1 MRRWNLPQVNTKVM
15 CAVLTAAMVMTGFTA
30 CGGTTSAGTE
40 SAASESAEQKETIV
54 PESTTEQ
61 STVEQSAATE
71 SGEEKVE
78 FYLGQIT
85 AIDGNVISIALAE
98 KPEAPDG
105 EAPTGEAHSGEAP
118 TGDKPDGP
126 APDGNGGAPN
136 GEAPSGEKPDGQ
148 APDGNGGAPNG
159 EKPTG
164 EAQDGQK
171 PEKDM
176 LDEMTLTLSGDTMTI
191 TVNDDTI
198 ITIDGADATLDDLQV
213 GDTVSFFLDGEVV
226 TSLSVGM
233 PEPAQP
239 GQPMQVSQNPCHFF
253 RRLGSGFLQPG
264 LYDTDTTGNDE
275 GTEIFIV
282 SIGLRTFQKAESA
295 LFDLVLQAVN
305 EGEISMGTDHDSGEI
320 SVTV

>member
-40 SAASESAEQKETIV
+40 SVASESAEQKETIA
-54 PESTTEQ
+54 PESTLEK
-61 STVEQSAATE
+61 S
-71 SGEEKVE
+71 EEKVE
-78 FYLGQIT
+78 SYLGQIT

-105 EAPTGEAHSGEAP
+105 EAP
-118 TGDKPDGP
+118 
-126 APDGNGGAPN
+126 
-136 GEAPSGEKPDGQ
+136 SGEKPDGQ
-148 APDGNGGAPNG
+148 ALDGNGGTPNGEAPAGEVLSGEKSDAQAPNG

-164 EAQDGQK
+164 EAPDGQK

-176 LDEMTLTLSGDTMTI
+176 LDEMTLTLSSDTMTI

-233 PEPAQP
+233 PEPTQSK
-239 GQPMQVSQNPCHFF
+239 QSMQDP
-253 RRLGSGFLQPG
+253 
-264 LYDTDTTGNDE
+264 E
-275 GTEIFIV
+275 
-282 SIGLRTFQKAESA
+282 QK
-295 LFDLVLQAVN
+295 
-305 EGEISMGTDHDSGEI
+305 
-320 SVTV
+320 

>member
-40 SAASESAEQKETIV
+40 SVASESAEQKETIA

-61 STVEQSAATE
+61 SAVEQNAATE

-78 FYLGQIT
+78 SYLGQIT

-98 KPEAPDG
+98 KPETPDG
-105 EAPTGEAHSGEAP
+105 EASIGEGSGGEAP
-118 TGDKPDGP
+118 RGD
-126 APDGNGGAPN
+126 
-136 GEAPSGEKPDGQ
+136 KPDGQ
-148 APDGNGGAPNG
+148 APDG
-159 EKPTG
+159 EKTTG
-164 EAQDGQK
+164 EVPSGEAPDGQK

-198 ITIDGADATLDDLQV
+198 ITIDGADATPDDLQV

-233 PEPAQP
+233 PELTQSK
-239 GQPMQVSQNPCHFF
+239 QSMQAP
-253 RRLGSGFLQPG
+253 
-264 LYDTDTTGNDE
+264 E
-275 GTEIFIV
+275 
-282 SIGLRTFQKAESA
+282 QK
-295 LFDLVLQAVN
+295 
-305 EGEISMGTDHDSGEI
+305 
-320 SVTV
+320 

>member
-40 SAASESAEQKETIV
+40 STASESAEQKETIA

-61 STVEQSAATE
+61 SAVEQNAATE

-78 FYLGQIT
+78 SYLGQIT

-98 KPEAPDG
+98 KPETPDG
-105 EAPTGEAHSGEAP
+105 EASIGEGPSGEAP
-118 TGDKPDGP
+118 RGD
-126 APDGNGGAPN
+126 
-136 GEAPSGEKPDGQ
+136 KPDGQ
-148 APDGNGGAPNG
+148 APDG

-164 EAQDGQK
+164 EAPDGQK

-198 ITIDGADATLDDLQV
+198 ITIDGADATPDDLQV

-233 PEPAQP
+233 PELTQSK
-239 GQPMQVSQNPCHFF
+239 QSMQAP
-253 RRLGSGFLQPG
+253 
-264 LYDTDTTGNDE
+264 E
-275 GTEIFIV
+275 
-282 SIGLRTFQKAESA
+282 QK
-295 LFDLVLQAVN
+295 
-305 EGEISMGTDHDSGEI
+305 
-320 SVTV
+320 

>member
-61 STVEQSAATE
+61 STVEQSVATE

-78 FYLGQIT
+78 SYLGQIT
-85 AIDGNVISIALAE
+85 AIDGNVISISLAE

-105 EAPTGEAHSGEAP
+105 EAPTGDKPEAP
-118 TGDKPDGP
+118 
-126 APDGNGGAPN
+126 
-136 GEAPSGEKPDGQ
+136 
-148 APDGNGGAPNG
+148 
-159 EKPTG
+159 
-164 EAQDGQK
+164 DGQK

-176 LDEMTLTLSGDTMTI
+176 LDEMTLTLSGDTITI

-198 ITIDGADATLDDLQV
+198 ITIDGTDATPDDLQV

-233 PEPAQP
+233 PEPTQP
-239 GQPMQVSQNPCHFF
+239 GRSMQAP
-253 RRLGSGFLQPG
+253 
-264 LYDTDTTGNDE
+264 E
-275 GTEIFIV
+275 
-282 SIGLRTFQKAESA
+282 QK
-295 LFDLVLQAVN
+295 
-305 EGEISMGTDHDSGEI
+305 
-320 SVTV
+320 

>member
-40 SAASESAEQKETIV
+40 SAASESAEQKETIA

-61 STVEQSAATE
+61 SDLEKS
-71 SGEEKVE
+71 EEKVE
-78 FYLGQIT
+78 SYLGQIT

-105 EAPTGEAHSGEAP
+105 EAP
-118 TGDKPDGP
+118 
-126 APDGNGGAPN
+126 
-136 GEAPSGEKPDGQ
+136 
-148 APDGNGGAPNG
+148 
-159 EKPTG
+159 
-164 EAQDGQK
+164 DGQK

-213 GDTVSFFLDGEVV
+213 GDTVSFFLDGDIV

-233 PEPAQP
+233 PEPTQSK
-239 GQPMQVSQNPCHFF
+239 QSMQAP
-253 RRLGSGFLQPG
+253 
-264 LYDTDTTGNDE
+264 E
-275 GTEIFIV
+275 
-282 SIGLRTFQKAESA
+282 QK
-295 LFDLVLQAVN
+295 
-305 EGEISMGTDHDSGEI
+305 
-320 SVTV
+320 

>member
-40 SAASESAEQKETIV
+40 SAASESAEQKETIA

-61 STVEQSAATE
+61 STVEQSTATE

-78 FYLGQIT
+78 SYLGQIT

-105 EAPTGEAHSGEAP
+105 EAP
-118 TGDKPDGP
+118 
-126 APDGNGGAPN
+126 N
-136 GEAPSGEKPDGQ
+136 GEKPDGQ
-148 APDGNGGAPNG
+148 APDGNGGTPNG
-159 EKPTG
+159 EAPAGEVPSG
-164 EAQDGQK
+164 EAPDGQK

-239 GQPMQVSQNPCHFF
+239 GQPMQAP
-253 RRLGSGFLQPG
+253 
-264 LYDTDTTGNDE
+264 E
-275 GTEIFIV
+275 
-282 SIGLRTFQKAESA
+282 QK
-295 LFDLVLQAVN
+295 
-305 EGEISMGTDHDSGEI
+305 
-320 SVTV
+320 

>member
-40 SAASESAEQKETIV
+40 SAASESAEQKETIA
-54 PESTTEQ
+54 PEGTTEQ
-61 STVEQSAATE
+61 STVEQNAATE

-78 FYLGQIT
+78 SYLGQIT

-105 EAPTGEAHSGEAP
+105 EAP
-118 TGDKPDGP
+118 
-126 APDGNGGAPN
+126 N
-136 GEAPSGEKPDGQ
+136 GEKPDGQ
-148 APDGNGGAPNG
+148 APDGNGGTPNG
-159 EKPTG
+159 EAPAGEVPSG
-164 EAQDGQK
+164 EAPDGQK

-233 PEPAQP
+233 PEPTQSK
-239 GQPMQVSQNPCHFF
+239 QSMQDP
-253 RRLGSGFLQPG
+253 
-264 LYDTDTTGNDE
+264 E
-275 GTEIFIV
+275 
-282 SIGLRTFQKAESA
+282 QK
-295 LFDLVLQAVN
+295 
-305 EGEISMGTDHDSGEI
+305 
-320 SVTV
+320 

>member
-40 SAASESAEQKETIV
+40 SVASESAEQKETIA
-54 PESTTEQ
+54 PESTLEK
-61 STVEQSAATE
+61 S
-71 SGEEKVE
+71 EEKVE
-78 FYLGQIT
+78 SYLGQIT
-85 AIDGNVISIALAE
+85 AIDGNVISISLAE
-98 KPEAPDG
+98 KPEAPD
-105 EAPTGEAHSGEAP
+105 EEAP

-126 APDGNGGAPN
+126 APDG
-136 GEAPSGEKPDGQ
+136 
-148 APDGNGGAPNG
+148 

-164 EAQDGQK
+164 EVPSGEAPDGQK

-191 TVNDDTI
+191 TVNADTI

-233 PEPAQP
+233 PEPAQT
-239 GQPMQVSQNPCHFF
+239 GRSMQAP
-253 RRLGSGFLQPG
+253 
-264 LYDTDTTGNDE
+264 E
-275 GTEIFIV
+275 
-282 SIGLRTFQKAESA
+282 QK
-295 LFDLVLQAVN
+295 
-305 EGEISMGTDHDSGEI
+305 
-320 SVTV
+320 

>member
-40 SAASESAEQKETIV
+40 SAASESAEQKETIA

-61 STVEQSAATE
+61 GTVEQNAATE

-78 FYLGQIT
+78 SYLGQIT

-105 EAPTGEAHSGEAP
+105 EAPA
-118 TGDKPDGP
+118 
-126 APDGNGGAPN
+126 

-148 APDGNGGAPNG
+148 A
-159 EKPTG
+159 
-164 EAQDGQK
+164 

-198 ITIDGADATLDDLQV
+198 ITIDGTDATLDDLRV
-213 GDTVSFFLDGEVV
+213 GDTVSFFLDGDIV

-233 PEPAQP
+233 PEPTQP
-239 GQPMQVSQNPCHFF
+239 GQSMQAP
-253 RRLGSGFLQPG
+253 
-264 LYDTDTTGNDE
+264 E
-275 GTEIFIV
+275 
-282 SIGLRTFQKAESA
+282 QK
-295 LFDLVLQAVN
+295 
-305 EGEISMGTDHDSGEI
+305 
-320 SVTV
+320 

>member
-40 SAASESAEQKETIV
+40 SVASESAEQHETIA
-54 PESTTEQ
+54 PESTTE
-61 STVEQSAATE
+61 SAE

-78 FYLGQIT
+78 SYLGQIT

-98 KPEAPDG
+98 KPEAPNG
-105 EAPTGEAHSGEAP
+105 EAPT
-118 TGDKPDGP
+118 
-126 APDGNGGAPN
+126 

-159 EKPTG
+159 EAPNGQAPDGNGSAPNG
-164 EAQDGQK
+164 EAPNGQK

-198 ITIDGADATLDDLQV
+198 ITIDGEDATLDELQV
-213 GDTVSFFLDGEVV
+213 GDTVSFFLDGEIV

-233 PEPAQP
+233 PEPT
-239 GQPMQVSQNPCHFF
+239 QPMQAPEQN
-253 RRLGSGFLQPG
+253 
-264 LYDTDTTGNDE
+264 
-275 GTEIFIV
+275 
-282 SIGLRTFQKAESA
+282 
-295 LFDLVLQAVN
+295 
-305 EGEISMGTDHDSGEI
+305 
-320 SVTV
+320 

>member
-40 SAASESAEQKETIV
+40 STASESAEQKETIA

-61 STVEQSAATE
+61 GTVEQNAATE

-78 FYLGQIT
+78 SYLGQIT
-85 AIDGNVISIALAE
+85 AIDGNVISISLAE
-98 KPEAPDG
+98 KPEAPD
-105 EAPTGEAHSGEAP
+105 EEAP

-126 APDGNGGAPN
+126 SPD
-136 GEAPSGEKPDGQ
+136 
-148 APDGNGGAPNG
+148 G

-164 EAQDGQK
+164 EAPDGQK

-198 ITIDGADATLDDLQV
+198 ITIDGADATPDDLQV

-233 PEPAQP
+233 PELTQSK
-239 GQPMQVSQNPCHFF
+239 QSMQAP
-253 RRLGSGFLQPG
+253 
-264 LYDTDTTGNDE
+264 E
-275 GTEIFIV
+275 
-282 SIGLRTFQKAESA
+282 QK
-295 LFDLVLQAVN
+295 
-305 EGEISMGTDHDSGEI
+305 
-320 SVTV
+320 

>member
-40 SAASESAEQKETIV
+40 SVASESAEQKETIA
-54 PESTTEQ
+54 PESTTE
-61 STVEQSAATE
+61 SAE

-78 FYLGQIT
+78 SYLGQIT

-98 KPEAPDG
+98 KPEAPNG
-105 EAPTGEAHSGEAP
+105 EAPT
-118 TGDKPDGP
+118 
-126 APDGNGGAPN
+126 

-159 EKPTG
+159 EAPNGQAPDGNGSAPNG
-164 EAQDGQK
+164 EAPNGQK

-198 ITIDGADATLDDLQV
+198 ITIDGEDATLDELQV
-213 GDTVSFFLDGEVV
+213 GDTVSFFMDGEIV

-233 PEPAQP
+233 PEST
-239 GQPMQVSQNPCHFF
+239 QPMQAPEQN
-253 RRLGSGFLQPG
+253 
-264 LYDTDTTGNDE
+264 
-275 GTEIFIV
+275 
-282 SIGLRTFQKAESA
+282 
-295 LFDLVLQAVN
+295 
-305 EGEISMGTDHDSGEI
+305 
-320 SVTV
+320 

>member
-30 CGGTTSAGTE
+30 CGGSTTA
-40 SAASESAEQKETIV
+40 SAASTEASENKETIA
-54 PESTTEQ
+54 PESTTE
-61 STVEQSAATE
+61 STE
-71 SGEEKVE
+71 SSEEKVE
-78 FYLGQIT
+78 SYLGQIT
-85 AIDGNVISIALAE
+85 AIDGNVISVALAE
-98 KPEAPDG
+98 KPEAPNG
-105 EAPTGEAHSGEAP
+105 EAPT
-118 TGDKPDGP
+118 
-126 APDGNGGAPN
+126 

-159 EKPTG
+159 EAPTG
-164 EAQDGQK
+164 EAPNGEAPNGQK

-233 PEPAQP
+233 LEPTQSKQAPE
-239 GQPMQVSQNPCHFF
+239 
-253 RRLGSGFLQPG
+253 
-264 LYDTDTTGNDE
+264 
-275 GTEIFIV
+275 
-282 SIGLRTFQKAESA
+282 QK
-295 LFDLVLQAVN
+295 
-305 EGEISMGTDHDSGEI
+305 
-320 SVTV
+320 

>member
-40 SAASESAEQKETIV
+40 SVASESAEQKETIA
-54 PESTTEQ
+54 PESTTE
-61 STVEQSAATE
+61 SME

-78 FYLGQIT
+78 SYLGQIT

-98 KPEAPDG
+98 KPETPDG
-105 EAPTGEAHSGEAP
+105 ETPTGEKS
-118 TGDKPDGP
+118 
-126 APDGNGGAPN
+126 
-136 GEAPSGEKPDGQ
+136 DGQ
-148 APDGNGGAPNG
+148 APDG

-164 EAQDGQK
+164 EASDGQK

-233 PEPAQP
+233 LEPTQSKQAPE
-239 GQPMQVSQNPCHFF
+239 
-253 RRLGSGFLQPG
+253 
-264 LYDTDTTGNDE
+264 
-275 GTEIFIV
+275 
-282 SIGLRTFQKAESA
+282 QK
-295 LFDLVLQAVN
+295 
-305 EGEISMGTDHDSGEI
+305 
-320 SVTV
+320 

>member
-30 CGGTTSAGTE
+30 CGGSTTAN
-40 SAASESAEQKETIV
+40 AASTEASENKETIV
-54 PESTTEQ
+54 PESTTE
-61 STVEQSAATE
+61 STE

-78 FYLGQIT
+78 SYLGQIT

-98 KPEAPDG
+98 KPEAPNG
-105 EAPTGEAHSGEAP
+105 EAPT
-118 TGDKPDGP
+118 
-126 APDGNGGAPN
+126 

-148 APDGNGGAPNG
+148 APDGNGGTPNGKAPAG
-159 EKPTG
+159 EKPDG
-164 EAQDGQK
+164 QAPDGNGGAPNEEAPNGQK

-198 ITIDGADATLDDLQV
+198 ITIDGTDATLDDLKV

-233 PEPAQP
+233 PEPTQP
-239 GQPMQVSQNPCHFF
+239 GQSMQAPEQN
-253 RRLGSGFLQPG
+253 
-264 LYDTDTTGNDE
+264 
-275 GTEIFIV
+275 
-282 SIGLRTFQKAESA
+282 
-295 LFDLVLQAVN
+295 
-305 EGEISMGTDHDSGEI
+305 
-320 SVTV
+320 

>member
-61 STVEQSAATE
+61 STVEQSVATE

-78 FYLGQIT
+78 SYLGQIT

-105 EAPTGEAHSGEAP
+105 EAP
-118 TGDKPDGP
+118 
-126 APDGNGGAPN
+126 N
-136 GEAPSGEKPDGQ
+136 GEKPDGQ
-148 APDGNGGAPNG
+148 APNG

-164 EAQDGQK
+164 EAPDSQK

-198 ITIDGADATLDDLQV
+198 ITIDGMDATPDDLQV
-213 GDTVSFFLDGEVV
+213 GDTVSFFLDGEAV

-233 PEPAQP
+233 PEPTQP
-239 GQPMQVSQNPCHFF
+239 GRSMQAP
-253 RRLGSGFLQPG
+253 
-264 LYDTDTTGNDE
+264 E
-275 GTEIFIV
+275 
-282 SIGLRTFQKAESA
+282 QK
-295 LFDLVLQAVN
+295 
-305 EGEISMGTDHDSGEI
+305 
-320 SVTV
+320 

>member
-40 SAASESAEQKETIV
+40 SAASESAEQKETIA

-61 STVEQSAATE
+61 STVEQSTATE

-78 FYLGQIT
+78 SYLGQIT

-105 EAPTGEAHSGEAP
+105 EAP
-118 TGDKPDGP
+118 
-126 APDGNGGAPN
+126 N
-136 GEAPSGEKPDGQ
+136 GEKPDGQ
-148 APDGNGGAPNG
+148 APDGNGGTPNG
-159 EKPTG
+159 EAPAGEVPSG
-164 EAQDGQK
+164 EAPDGQK

-198 ITIDGADATLDDLQV
+198 ITIDGANATLDDLQV

-233 PEPAQP
+233 PELTQSK
-239 GQPMQVSQNPCHFF
+239 QSMQAP
-253 RRLGSGFLQPG
+253 
-264 LYDTDTTGNDE
+264 E
-275 GTEIFIV
+275 
-282 SIGLRTFQKAESA
+282 QK
-295 LFDLVLQAVN
+295 
-305 EGEISMGTDHDSGEI
+305 
-320 SVTV
+320 

>member
-54 PESTTEQ
+54 SESTTEQ
-61 STVEQSAATE
+61 STLEKS
-71 SGEEKVE
+71 EEKVE
-78 FYLGQIT
+78 SYLGQIT

-105 EAPTGEAHSGEAP
+105 EAP
-118 TGDKPDGP
+118 
-126 APDGNGGAPN
+126 N
-136 GEAPSGEKPDGQ
+136 GEKPDGQ
-148 APDGNGGAPNG
+148 APDG

-164 EAQDGQK
+164 EVPSGEAPDGQK
-171 PEKDM
+171 TEKDM

-198 ITIDGADATLDDLQV
+198 ITIDGTDATLDDLQV
-213 GDTVSFFLDGEVV
+213 GDTVSFFLDGDIV

-233 PEPAQP
+233 PEPTQP
-239 GQPMQVSQNPCHFF
+239 GQSMQDP
-253 RRLGSGFLQPG
+253 
-264 LYDTDTTGNDE
+264 E
-275 GTEIFIV
+275 
-282 SIGLRTFQKAESA
+282 QK
-295 LFDLVLQAVN
+295 
-305 EGEISMGTDHDSGEI
+305 
-320 SVTV
+320 

>member
-1 MRRWNLPQVNTKVM
+1 MRKWNLPQVNTKVM
-15 CAVLTAAMVMTGFTA
+15 CAVLTAAMMMTGFTA

-40 SAASESAEQKETIV
+40 SAASESAEQKEAIA

-61 STVEQSAATE
+61 STVEQSTATE

-78 FYLGQIT
+78 SYLGQIT

-105 EAPTGEAHSGEAP
+105 EAP
-118 TGDKPDGP
+118 
-126 APDGNGGAPN
+126 N
-136 GEAPSGEKPDGQ
+136 GEKPDGQ
-148 APDGNGGAPNG
+148 APNG

-164 EAQDGQK
+164 EAPDSQK

-233 PEPAQP
+233 PEPTQSK
-239 GQPMQVSQNPCHFF
+239 QSMQAP
-253 RRLGSGFLQPG
+253 
-264 LYDTDTTGNDE
+264 E
-275 GTEIFIV
+275 
-282 SIGLRTFQKAESA
+282 QK
-295 LFDLVLQAVN
+295 
-305 EGEISMGTDHDSGEI
+305 
-320 SVTV
+320 

>member
-1 MRRWNLPQVNTKVM
+1 M
-15 CAVLTAAMVMTGFTA
+15 
-30 CGGTTSAGTE
+30 
-40 SAASESAEQKETIV
+40 
-54 PESTTEQ
+54 EQ
-61 STVEQSAATE
+61 STETE

-78 FYLGQIT
+78 SYLGQIT

-98 KPEAPDG
+98 KPEAPNG
-105 EAPTGEAHSGEAP
+105 EAPT
-118 TGDKPDGP
+118 
-126 APDGNGGAPN
+126 

-159 EKPTG
+159 EAPTG
-164 EAQDGQK
+164 EAPSGEKPNGQTPDGNGSAPNGEAPNGQK

-233 PEPAQP
+233 LEPTQSKQAPE
-239 GQPMQVSQNPCHFF
+239 
-253 RRLGSGFLQPG
+253 
-264 LYDTDTTGNDE
+264 
-275 GTEIFIV
+275 
-282 SIGLRTFQKAESA
+282 QK
-295 LFDLVLQAVN
+295 
-305 EGEISMGTDHDSGEI
+305 
-320 SVTV
+320 